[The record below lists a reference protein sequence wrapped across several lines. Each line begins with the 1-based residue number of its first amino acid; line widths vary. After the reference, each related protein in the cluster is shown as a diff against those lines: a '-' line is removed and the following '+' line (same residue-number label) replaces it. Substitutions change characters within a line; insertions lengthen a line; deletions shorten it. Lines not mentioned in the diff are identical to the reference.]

1 MTLIDCP
8 QCGKRVLSVA
18 STCPKCGFSLSEQRK
33 KDSLTTKATL
43 CRSCQMEIAPK
54 SQLCPHCGEVRPSR
68 GAKPWPIVGG
78 IGLVLLVAALLITWR
93 TRDEPPEPM
102 SLAETVASA
111 PDSAVDSQAVSQV
124 DSLTASQMD
133 SQAVESPP
141 MAPAITATA
150 STTPAQL
157 PATRT
162 KWTVNW
168 ANVRAGPSNQD
179 SIVRVLLPGQQ
190 VEVDDQ
196 GRAWWLVYL
205 DGQRLG
211 FVSRSLLADSLP
223 DSLATDTTTH

>member
-1 MTLIDCP
+1 MYGCGDSAAAAPIERLAIMTLIDCP

-33 KDSLTTKATL
+33 KDSHTTKATL
-43 CRSCQMEIAPK
+43 CRSCHREIAPK

-78 IGLVLLVAALLITWR
+78 IGLVLLVAALLITCR
-93 TRDEPPEPM
+93 ARDEPPEPK
-102 SLAETVASA
+102 SLAEAVATT
-111 PDSAVDSQAVSQV
+111 PDS
-124 DSLTASQMD
+124 
-133 SQAVESPP
+133 
-141 MAPAITATA
+141 ATA

-205 DGQRLG
+205 DGERLG